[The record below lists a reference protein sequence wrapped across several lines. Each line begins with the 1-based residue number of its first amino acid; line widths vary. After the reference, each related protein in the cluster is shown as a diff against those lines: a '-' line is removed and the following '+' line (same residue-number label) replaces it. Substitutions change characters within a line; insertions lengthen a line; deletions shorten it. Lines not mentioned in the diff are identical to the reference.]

1 MLPARFPGRCI
12 LLLSL
17 LLPSSSAFVLRP
29 SSSTSAPCQPC
40 QRHHLSVS
48 MSTNNN
54 NNGGEDPF
62 AIRILQPNQLRIIR
76 VIGEQRLTIEEE
88 TEKRDGAGPRG
99 AFGRIRNKKS
109 TAGQPSPQ
117 ISREMKNMGVGVRLF
132 EAVDSTTGERLIMK
146 EFLPMMRNVA
156 MGEVELYRY

>member
-1 MLPARFPGRCI
+1 
-12 LLLSL
+12 
-17 LLPSSSAFVLRP
+17 
-29 SSSTSAPCQPC
+29 
-40 QRHHLSVS
+40 